1 MTTTTTTT
9 RPSPRILPL
18 SLLLLFLIQQPS
30 PAQSFALPHQQLA
43 RSRSTITRLA
53 TTAIITIPT
62 AFTSSDVNDDTQQQ
76 QQTVVTIRQASLPSD
91 LLSIQACRRSAYP
104 NKNVDSLLSASKS
117 FCNADQI
124 QRPGYVCFIATMAN
138 NGSGKNKEEISEV
151 VLGTADYNAN
161 TGIVNNVYVRD
172 YARKNGL
179 ADLMMQAVESYHHT
193 VTASATPTADSQ
205 QQQIILRKR
214 PLKLTVSSS
223 NIPAIS
229 LYKKLGF
236 EAKGAYGLL
245 DGLSSAIPA
254 LNFLMEMEKC

>member
-1 MTTTTTTT
+1 
-9 RPSPRILPL
+9 
-18 SLLLLFLIQQPS
+18 
-30 PAQSFALPHQQLA
+30 LPHQQLA

-62 AFTSSDVNDDTQQQ
+62 ASTSSDVNDDKQQLQQQQQQ

-138 NGSGKNKEEISEV
+138 NESGENEEKISEV

-179 ADLMMQAVESYHHT
+179 AELMMQAVESYHHT

-223 NIPAIS
+223 NIPATS

-254 LNFLMEMEKC
+254 LTFLMEMEKC